1 MTTDISHTNHDHG
14 KGFQR
19 IKLLLEEALF
29 TALPPHAA
37 NKPFEVVPYSRWMG
51 QCHSP
56 GVKATKAGE
65 TEHQTDKARVC
76 LDCYK
81 IFIPVANYDAS
92 LETIGECAQF
102 VANIVDQRYIQPNS

>member
-1 MTTDISHTNHDHG
+1 MTTDISHTNHDHD

-29 TALPPHAA
+29 TVLPPHAA

-56 GVKATKAGE
+56 GVKATKASE

-81 IFIPVANYDAS
+81 IYIPTNYHNAS
-92 LETIGECAQF
+92 LETLQNCATF
-102 VANIVDQRYIQPNS
+102 ITKVLDDRYTPTSS